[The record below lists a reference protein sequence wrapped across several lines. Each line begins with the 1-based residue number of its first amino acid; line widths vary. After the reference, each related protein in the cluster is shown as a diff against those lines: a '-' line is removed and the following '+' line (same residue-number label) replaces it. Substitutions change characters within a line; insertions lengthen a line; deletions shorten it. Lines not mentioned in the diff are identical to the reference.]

1 MRCRSC
7 DISLCLSLLHSGERD
22 YSLEIYE
29 WVNILV
35 YRGIGLMGYY
45 IDRWKEPEPVA
56 WEMSLLSE
64 KGGKMVCKKD
74 IPARD
79 LTK

>member
-1 MRCRSC
+1 
-7 DISLCLSLLHSGERD
+7 
-22 YSLEIYE
+22 
-29 WVNILV
+29 
-35 YRGIGLMGYY
+35 MGYY

-56 WEMSLLSE
+56 REMSLLSE